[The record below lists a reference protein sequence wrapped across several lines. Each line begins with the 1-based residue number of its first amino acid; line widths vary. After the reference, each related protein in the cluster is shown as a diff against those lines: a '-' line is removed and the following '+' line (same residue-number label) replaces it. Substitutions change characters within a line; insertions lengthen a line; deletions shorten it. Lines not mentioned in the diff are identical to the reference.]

1 MNSLFLKS
9 YLIITMFIFT
19 GCSNA
24 QEQKIRPAGVA
35 GGFYPKDPTQL
46 TKKIDGFLK
55 NVPDQKISSDIFA
68 LISPHAGY
76 VYSGQ
81 VAAYGYSTLK
91 NQTIERVVV
100 ISPSHLE
107 SFSGV
112 SIYNG
117 DAYETPL
124 GKVLVDKEFCQ
135 ILANQSELILFSN
148 KGHNRVIQ
156 GRMEH
161 ALEVQIPFLQ
171 HVIQNFEIVPVVMG
185 DQSYKSCRA
194 LGVALS
200 NLIKDTKTIIV
211 ASSDLSHFHEYNTA
225 ITKDNKVL
233 NAILEWDFFNLS
245 RNFNSRLWEAC
256 GGGPIVATMIAAEK
270 SGINSVRL
278 LKYAN
283 SGDAEIGDKDRV
295 VGYSSF
301 AFFKSDKNKE
311 NKFDD
316 FKLSEA
322 EQKKL
327 LEIAKKSVNEI
338 VINNDLLEL
347 KSSEFKALNLDRGAF
362 VTLEKGGRLRGC
374 IGYTS
379 AVQPL
384 NQTVRNAATSAAV
397 KDYRF
402 SPVTKEELSE
412 LEYEISVLSPFRLVT
427 DISQIKIGIHGL
439 FIKNGEAGGLL
450 LPQVATDN
458 NWDVNTF
465 LRQTCRKAGLP
476 LNAWTDA
483 ETDIFKFSAF
493 IFGDD

>member
-1 MNSLFLKS
+1 MRKLLFLFS
-9 YLIITMFIFT
+9 VFFIL

-35 GGFYPKDPTQL
+35 GGFYPNDPTQL
-46 TKKIDGFLK
+46 TKMIDGFLK
-55 NVPDQKISSDIFA
+55 NIPDQNISSDIFA
-68 LISPHAGY
+68 IISPHAGY

-81 VAAYGYSTLK
+81 VAACGYATLE
-91 NQTIERVVV
+91 NQIIERVVV

-124 GKVLVDKEFCQ
+124 GQIIVDKEFCQ
-135 ILANQSELILFSN
+135 ILGNQNELLFLSN

-161 ALEVQIPFLQ
+161 ALEVQLPFLQ
-171 HVIQNFEIVPVVMG
+171 HIIPNFEIVPVVMG

-194 LGVALS
+194 LGVGLS
-200 NLIKDTKTIIV
+200 NLIKDSKTIIV
-211 ASSDLSHFHEYNTA
+211 ASSDLSHFHDYNTA
-225 ITKDNKVL
+225 VNKDNKVL
-233 NAILEWDFFNLS
+233 NAIKEWDFFNLS

-256 GGGPIVATMIAAEK
+256 GGGPIVATMIAAERSK
-270 SGINSVRL
+270 INTVKL
-278 LKYAN
+278 LNYAN
-283 SGDAEIGDKDRV
+283 SGDIEIGDKNKV

-301 AFFKSDKNKE
+301 AFFKSDQNKE
-311 NKFDD
+311 NNFDD

-327 LEIAKKSVNEI
+327 LEIAKKSVDEI
-338 VINNDLLEL
+338 VLNNNLLEL
-347 KSSEFKALNLDRGAF
+347 NSSEFEALNLDRGAF

-384 NQTVRNAATSAAV
+384 NQIVRNAATSAAV

-402 SPVTKEELSE
+402 PPVEKDELNE
-412 LEYEISVLSPFRLVT
+412 LEFEISVLSPFRLVT
-427 DISQIKIGIHGL
+427 DINQIKIGKHGL
-439 FIKNGEAGGLL
+439 FIKKSNSGGLL

-458 NWDVNTF
+458 QWDVNTF
-465 LRQTCRKAGLP
+465 LQQTCRKAGLP
-476 LNAWTDA
+476 FNAWKDE

-493 IFGDD
+493 IFGEE